1 MVRPYSDVLC
11 RRNRDRVTASC
22 CCGDDRRVG
31 ALIQPVSEPIHSG
44 PLAISTV
51 PRCGT
56 VGVRH
61 CAHPDRATTT
71 PH

>member
-1 MVRPYSDVLC
+1 MVRAYSDVLC
-11 RRNRDRVTASC
+11 RRKRDRVTASC

-51 PRCGT
+51 LRHRRRAALRSSGT
-56 VGVRH
+56 VPPLRRH
-61 CAHPDRATTT
+61 
-71 PH
+71 